1 MIILRST
8 VLTTKKRP
16 ATVEPEEGVS
26 VIITCSNKAE
36 LLKQNLEAFLTQEYP
51 KYEVIVV
58 DECSEDETQD
68 VLSDLQQK
76 YPHLKTTRIFP
87 ETKFRR
93 TKKIAINIGVLAAQ
107 YDVLLFSEI
116 NCKPGSGRWLHAMAS
131 YFTPDTAVVIGYSN
145 YPVDGA
151 GGKFRCYF
159 RFLWFWKTMVLNR
172 RGLQVVGNGNN
183 MGYRKKYYL
192 EKRGFQVCCRNYRC
206 RFGEI
211 DIIAREPQRDILC
224 FVEVKTRS
232 SLRKGRPWEA
242 VTPAKIRHLHR
253 TAQHYLSRYR
263 PACSGI
269 RIDAAEILYIDHR
282 FYIRYMENITG

>member
-1 MIILRST
+1 MKDTGEMRDLEEKERIAESAGSSVPAGSEKKADT
-8 VLTTKKRP
+8 DAGEEVL
-16 ATVEPEEGVS
+16 VEESGDEAYGNQDEGRVER
-26 VIITCSNKAE
+26 NAAE
-36 LLKQNLEAFLTQEYP
+36 T
-51 KYEVIVV
+51 
-58 DECSEDETQD
+58 
-68 VLSDLQQK
+68 LQRG
-76 YPHLKTTRIFP
+76 TRI
-87 ETKFRR
+87 ETTVWRQILG
-93 TKKIAINIGVLAAQ
+93 IAGENRAA
-107 YDVLLFSEI
+107 
-116 NCKPGSGRWLHAMAS
+116 A
-131 YFTPDTAVVIGYSN
+131 
-145 YPVDGA
+145 
-151 GGKFRCYF
+151 
-159 RFLWFWKTMVLNR
+159 
-172 RGLQVVGNGNN
+172 
-183 MGYRKKYYL
+183 YL